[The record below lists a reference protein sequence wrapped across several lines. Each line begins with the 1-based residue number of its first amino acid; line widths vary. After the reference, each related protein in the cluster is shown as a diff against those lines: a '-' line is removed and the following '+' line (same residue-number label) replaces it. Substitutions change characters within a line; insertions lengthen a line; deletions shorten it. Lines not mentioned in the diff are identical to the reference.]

1 VGAVPSIGGARRDP
15 VVIDSRLAERESV
28 VLEAG
33 SHQES
38 VRIATADL
46 LRLTNA
52 DVASICAG

>member
-1 VGAVPSIGGARRDP
+1 MGGARRDP

-33 SHQES
+33 SHEKS

-46 LRLTNA
+46 LRLSDA
-52 DVASICAG
+52 EVAGMCTD